1 MPGTFLCFLRIVI
14 LGLGPGIQNKPWGLS
29 YFLPSLPMSGLDSL
43 RKFLIMSLP
52 GVDLGRFPGVL
63 VLEARGDPAIQIK
76 FTRSFSI

>member
-1 MPGTFLCFLRIVI
+1 M
-14 LGLGPGIQNKPWGLS
+14 LGLGPGVQNKPWGLS
-29 YFLPSLPMSGLDSL
+29 YLLPSLPMSGLDSL

-76 FTRSFSI
+76 FTRSFSL